1 MDAAWVWLLRSEH
14 AGEASC
20 ATGVTCGSGV
30 PFLPAWRHSRGPPR
44 CDIVAVRTVTMS
56 HRCGWRRCHRRGRSA
71 AGGAAGACAAGGV
84 RAEPPPGRPALAAR
98 QPRGTFPKTGLRPRA
113 WHPRSASHV
122 PRTTSPSHFRG
133 NPRRTPATFAR
144 LGLWHLTP
152 VRWGRGPRPPEESS
166 GLRFA
171 SRFWRKSGDWAERVG
186 DHALAQPRAA
196 APGALTCSGIESRRG
211 AAWAVHPASVDVTR
225 SAAAAQ
231 ALAKLRLLWPS
242 RSCSACCGPRG
253 HAGAALHLSSAALDI
268 SIMLGKVSREAL

>member
-30 PFLPAWRHSRGPPR
+30 PFLPAWRHSRDRHDVTSWRSGPSR
-44 CDIVAVRTVTMS
+44 CHIVAV
-56 HRCGWRRCHRRGRSA
+56 
-71 AGGAAGACAAGGV
+71 GGAVTGAAAARREG
-84 RAEPPPGRPALAAR
+84 PPGPARREGCARSRRPAAQHSPPGSRAAPSR
-98 QPRGTFPKTGLRPRA
+98 KPGSGHGRGTPAP
-113 WHPRSASHV
+113 HH
-122 PRTTSPSHFRG
+122 TSREPQPLTFRG

-152 VRWGRGPRPPEESS
+152 VRWGRGPRPPRRIERAEVCVPV
-166 GLRFA
+166 LA
-171 SRFWRKSGDWAERVG
+171 KSGDWAERVG

-231 ALAKLRLLWPS
+231 ALAELLRLLWPS
-242 RSCSACCGPRG
+242 RPRG
-253 HAGAALHLSSAALDI
+253 CRASFVKRCA
-268 SIMLGKVSREAL
+268 

>member
-30 PFLPAWRHSRGPPR
+30 PFLPAWRHSRDRHDVTSWRSGPAR
-44 CDIVAVRTVTMS
+44 CHIVAVGGAVT
-56 HRCGWRRCHRRGRSA
+56 
-71 AGGAAGACAAGGV
+71 GAAGSRREGPPGPARREGCARSRRPAAQHSPPGSRAAPSRKPGSGHGRGTPAPHHTSREPQAPHIFAAT
-84 RAEPPPGRPALAAR
+84 RAEPRPPSRD
-98 QPRGTFPKTGLRPRA
+98 
-113 WHPRSASHV
+113 W
-122 PRTTSPSHFRG
+122 
-133 NPRRTPATFAR
+133 
-144 LGLWHLTP
+144 GLWHLTP

-231 ALAKLRLLWPS
+231 ALAELLRLLWPS
-242 RSCSACCGPRG
+242 RPRG
-253 HAGAALHLSSAALDI
+253 CRASFVKRHA
-268 SIMLGKVSREAL
+268 